1 MFRQQQSKQSQQ
13 SNEAKLDI
21 TISQRKFKVKQASCM
36 AWRRWGGE
44 GEEESMTEMGRG
56 GGGGKRPIH
65 DLSAVLNLI
74 GREGGASCPDQP
86 GSEGKLYRPWK
97 KSCSHLFVF
106 IQIWDAVVVRRTYKG
121 ACERHSIVVSS
132 GRSDRLIHKKKL
144 LIGNLSQDW
153 LNFILSFTL
162 VRSQELRW

>member
-44 GEEESMTEMGRG
+44 GRG

-65 DLSAVLNLI
+65 DFSAVLNLI

-86 GSEGKLYRPWK
+86 GSEVKLYRPWK

-153 LNFILSFTL
+153 LNVILSFTL
-162 VRSQELRW
+162 VRFSQELRW